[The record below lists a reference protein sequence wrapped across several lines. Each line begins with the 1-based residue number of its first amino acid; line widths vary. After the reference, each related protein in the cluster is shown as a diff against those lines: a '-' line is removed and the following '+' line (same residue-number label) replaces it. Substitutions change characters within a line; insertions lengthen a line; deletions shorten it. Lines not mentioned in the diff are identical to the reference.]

1 MLNGVLLVD
10 HNELRPTMANTHPPN
25 DRMYVIWTNGW
36 HTSLALRCSSACEPL
51 RDPSTATANEW
62 NHHNTTHTL
71 NQEQQKN
78 RNQCSESIPCVGYN
92 SGKKKKPTSRLAN
105 STWNRIIASQRERE
119 RIYAANA
126 HAKWN
131 IPHIVAL
138 LYHVNASIFLLRS
151 AYVRHRSQF
160 NSLFVLRP
168 PEHN

>member
-10 HNELRPTMANTHPPN
+10 HNELRPTMANYSSTEWPN
-25 DRMYVIWTNGW
+25 VCNMNKWMAYILGVAMFQCMRTASWSFNSYRKWMK
-36 HTSLALRCSSACEPL
+36 SSQ
-51 RDPSTATANEW
+51 
-62 NHHNTTHTL
+62 HNTHTEPRTTKKSQSMFWIHTL
-71 NQEQQKN
+71 RWLQFRQ
-78 RNQCSESIPCVGYN
+78 
-92 SGKKKKPTSRLAN
+92 KKKPTSRLAN